1 MDTDLPAPLSRAF
14 LKVTR
19 VHAQVCPRV
28 SAPNLPHS
36 VTPRPSGR
44 WATRTASPA
53 LRVVPAASHAHAPG
67 PPRTLRPARG
77 PPRSAPLAP
86 PLRAA
91 SPSLRGSRGSRGS
104 GSSPSCHHGDAA
116 SQARGSEPNAGG
128 ERAWL
133 PWSSLRGISFAGPP
147 AGKQRRGDCWGCG
160 VPRLPRH
167 CPKRT
172 QSPESEVKPHQ
183 LMTLCF
189 VVRSL
194 GPEFC
199 IPEIPRNYLDKKDV
213 AKVPKS
219 RQNGRLLVYD
229 SKEKVMIDTNK
240 EVSRKCCFGLRPRLA
255 SKLCAQISP
264 GAANTFSAKK
274 EASSKKNE
282 NKVSFKN
289 SKTRPSSRSIESKDH
304 FNQHLDLWSSSF
316 LKESTGE
323 AGKDLVLVKQQKNS
337 EYCLEDLEKLSE
349 STDGDGEDD
358 SNDDDDG
365 APVRKETRAP
375 LELMAEFLRAE
386 MGRDY
391 QLAQKLCQMILIY
404 EPENPVA
411 KEFFSL
417 IEEILLKEKAQKS
430 EDDEEDSEEDTSS
443 ESEAESS
450 EDASDDSSDECE
462 DGS

>member
-1 MDTDLPAPLSRAF
+1 MA
-14 LKVTR
+14 
-19 VHAQVCPRV
+19 
-28 SAPNLPHS
+28 
-36 VTPRPSGR
+36 
-44 WATRTASPA
+44 
-53 LRVVPAASHAHAPG
+53 PAATGAPAAA
-67 PPRTLRPARG
+67 PPVTMATLRPRLAARNPTQVASG
-77 PPRSAPLAP
+77 PGSPGLPFAG
-86 PLRAA
+86 
-91 SPSLRGSRGSRGS
+91 SPSQGRQRVSSAAVTASDFPALPRGTR
-104 GSSPSCHHGDAA
+104 SSPRTAPN
-116 SQARGSEPNAGG
+116 SENFSTTPG
-128 ERAWL
+128 
-133 PWSSLRGISFAGPP
+133 
-147 AGKQRRGDCWGCG
+147 WGCG

-167 CPKRT
+167 CPK
-172 QSPESEVKPHQ
+172 
-183 LMTLCF
+183 
-189 VVRSL
+189 SL

>member
-147 AGKQRRGDCWGCG
+147 AGWGCG

-167 CPKRT
+167 CPK
-172 QSPESEVKPHQ
+172 
-183 LMTLCF
+183 
-189 VVRSL
+189 SL